1 MRYELHSKQNDF
13 SDAMNGVLGLDL
25 APRTRRVLQAVL
37 YEVFAV
43 ALVTPLIAI
52 FFDEG
57 QGSALGLSVL
67 MSSIA
72 LTWNYVFNALF
83 EWWERRQ
90 TVKGRSPLRR
100 LVHGIGFEGGLGVF
114 LIPVMALWLDIA
126 LWQAVLAELGFLAL
140 FMVYTVAFTW
150 CFDHLFGLPESA
162 RAVDAA
168 GL

>member
-1 MRYELHSKQNDF
+1 
-13 SDAMNGVLGLDL
+13 MNGVLGLVL

-72 LTWNYVFNALF
+72 LSWNYVFNALF
-83 EWWERRQ
+83 ECWERGQ
-90 TVKGRSPLRR
+90 ATKGRSPLRR

-114 LIPVMALWLDIA
+114 LIPVMALWLHIA
-126 LWQAVLAELGFLAL
+126 LWQALLTELGFLAL

-150 CFDHLFGLPESA
+150 CFDRLFGLPESA
-162 RAVDAA
+162 RP
-168 GL
+168 LPS

>member
-1 MRYELHSKQNDF
+1 
-13 SDAMNGVLGLDL
+13 MNGVLGLDL

-57 QGSALGLSVL
+57 HGSALGLSVL